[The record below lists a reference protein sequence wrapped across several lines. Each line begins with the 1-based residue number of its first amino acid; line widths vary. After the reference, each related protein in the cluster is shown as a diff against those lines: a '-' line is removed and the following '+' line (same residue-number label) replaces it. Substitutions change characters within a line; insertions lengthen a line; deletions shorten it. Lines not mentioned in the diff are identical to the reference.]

1 MFCFKRIIS
10 LLSIS
15 LLFSTLS
22 ACKNKKD
29 LSFLGVSKVEVTCNL
44 FSEIPHLEI
53 YLFSTTD
60 YATLKVADSNY
71 IEKVSGYTQDILLCI
86 DNKQL
91 PGYLHLFDITFK
103 KEEFVLQEMTVLN
116 KGVPID
122 IPIGMF
128 QTIFLESKTMDISS
142 TIDVYMNDDLTGTGL
157 ISFKNNL
164 YTPIYYLEHKVVTLK
179 KQQTI
184 SLLDLDRIVIY
195 SDGIKNF
202 DIFNITLKEKYHQV
216 GGIVQT
222 KFKTNLEEYVT
233 YTTFYY
239 SNLPSVKE
247 LSISGI
253 DVAGLTE
260 VVNS

>member
-10 LLSIS
+10 LGCIS
-15 LLFSTLS
+15 LLLFTLFS
-22 ACKNKKD
+22 CKKKED

-60 YATLKVADSNY
+60 YTTLKVADSDH
-71 IEKVSGYTQDILLCI
+71 IEKVSGYTQDILLWI

-91 PGYLHLFDITFK
+91 PGYLHLFDVTFK
-103 KEEFVLQEMTVLN
+103 QEEFVLQEITILH
-116 KGVPID
+116 KEEEID
-122 IPIGMF
+122 VPIGMF
-128 QTIFLESKTMDISS
+128 QTILLESNTMDISS
-142 TIDVYMNDDLTGTGL
+142 TIDIYMNDDLTGL

-195 SDGIKNF
+195 NDGIKSF

-222 KFKTNLEEYVT
+222 KFRTNLEEYIT

-247 LSISGI
+247 LSTSGI
-253 DVAGLTE
+253 DVDVLTE
-260 VVNS
+260 VPNS